1 MASCGCQPDLTRG
14 RDTGEMPHWRAL
26 YNCGRR
32 APVSRGRLYAPADIL
47 AMVDVDAQDPPKA
60 PAERADPP
68 HYAI

>member
-1 MASCGCQPDLTRG
+1 
-14 RDTGEMPHWRAL
+14 MPHWRAL

-47 AMVDVDAQDPPKA
+47 AMVDVDAQDPPKD